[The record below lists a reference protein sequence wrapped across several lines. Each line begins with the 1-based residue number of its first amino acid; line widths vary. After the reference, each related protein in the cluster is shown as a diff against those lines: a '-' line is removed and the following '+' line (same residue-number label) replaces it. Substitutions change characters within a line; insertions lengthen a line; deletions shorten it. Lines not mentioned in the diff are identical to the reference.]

1 MARTQRLQIAAMR
14 ERLSLAGDSLTIPVI
29 PQHPRL
35 TPEPV
40 LVKVKAPVYAGP
52 VGSNLAVF
60 DYDRERD
67 RVLPPAIPAKS
78 GAFPDYPIDDPRF
91 HQLNAYAIAGR
102 AIDLVE
108 HELGRILTWGFEASP
123 LIVLPHAGYLAN
135 AFYEEDTHS
144 LQLYSF
150 RQLRHWG
157 PN

>member
-108 HELGRILTWGFEASP
+108 HELGRIITWGFEASR
-123 LIVLPHAGYLAN
+123 LIILPHAG
-135 AFYEEDTHS
+135 
-144 LQLYSF
+144 
-150 RQLRHWG
+150 
-157 PN
+157 